1 MATLSSP
8 RQLEGD
14 SSLPILPRTRRYAL
28 VGSPNSGKSTLFNAL
43 TGLRAKV
50 ANYPGV
56 TVERLEGITKLPG
69 GDEIELV
76 DLPGV
81 YSSKALS
88 VEEHVT
94 IRVLKGQMQG
104 SPPVDGIIFVA
115 DATSLARSLPLL
127 GSFLKIG
134 LPVVLALT
142 MVDEIKARGGAVR
155 PQRLQELLGIPA
167 VGIVGNKGIGID
179 DLKAILDSE
188 EQLRPASSR
197 FPVPDGIQERFE
209 WADEILDNSY
219 QPPRIGT
226 PLTDR
231 VDSVL
236 LHPVLGVA
244 VFALVMTF
252 FFQAIFAWAA
262 PLQDFMEG
270 LVGSTGA
277 GVAAIIPDGLLQS
290 ILVDGV
296 IAGVGSVIVFIPQ
309 IAMLFILL
317 TLMEQVGYMSRAIFL
332 IDRMMGWIGLDGRS
346 FVAWLSSY
354 ACAIPGIMATRSIP
368 DPRNRLSTI
377 LVSPFMT
384 CSARIPVY
392 TLLIAAFIP
401 SQTVLGFLNLQGLVM
416 MGLYLLGAATALTAA
431 TLLRRGLLRG
441 RTVPFYVELPP
452 YRIPTLRTLLRGVWS
467 PVYRFIRRAGT
478 IILLASLLLWVL
490 LSFPRVEIPSSVA
503 AQGEGAIASFQLQQS
518 TAGRLGRLIEPVFE
532 PLGFDWRVTVGLVA
546 SLAAREV
553 IVATLGQI
561 YATEAEADNLNRL
574 SEILPEQLQTA
585 HTGSNAAVYSLA
597 TALSLLIFFV
607 FALQCISTLVVM
619 RRETGSIGW
628 PIAAF
633 LCMFILAYS
642 ASFLTYRLTLW
653 MAL

>member
-1 MATLSSP
+1 MATISNP
-8 RQLEGD
+8 RQLE
-14 SSLPILPRTRRYAL
+14 SVESLPVLPRTKRYAL

-56 TVERLEGITKLPG
+56 TVERLEGIARLPG
-69 GDEIELV
+69 GEEIELV

-81 YSSKALS
+81 YGSEALS

-94 IRVLKGQMQG
+94 MKVLRGKMQG
-104 SPPVDGIIFVA
+104 CPPVDGIVFVA

-127 GSFLKIG
+127 GSFLKLG
-134 LPVVLALT
+134 LPVILALT

-155 PQRLQELLGIPA
+155 PHRISELLGIPA

-179 DLKAILDSE
+179 DLKAILDSPD
-188 EQLRPASSR
+188 QLRPAQPLS
-197 FPVPDGIQERFE
+197 PVPDGIQERFE
-209 WADEILDNSY
+209 WADRILERVY

-231 VDSVL
+231 IDSIL
-236 LHPVLGVA
+236 LHPVLGVV
-244 VFALVMTF
+244 VFTLVMTF

-270 LVGSTGA
+270 LVGSVGA
-277 GVAAIIPDGLLQS
+277 GMAAIIPDGLLQS
-290 ILVDGV
+290 VIVDGIV
-296 IAGVGSVIVFIPQ
+296 AGVGSVIVFVPQ

-317 TLMEQVGYMSRAIFL
+317 TLMEQVGYMSRAVFL

-354 ACAIPGIMATRSIP
+354 ACAIPGIMAARSIP

-392 TLLIAAFIP
+392 TLIIAAFIP
-401 SQTVLGFLNLQGLVM
+401 SQTVFGFLNLQGLVM
-416 MGLYLLGAATALTAA
+416 MGLYLLGAATALVAA

-452 YRIPTLRTLLRGVWS
+452 YRIPTARTLLRGVWA

-490 LSFPRVEIPSSVA
+490 LSFPRVEIPSSIA
-503 AQGEGAIASFQLQQS
+503 TQGEQAAASYQLQHS
-518 TAGRLGRLIEPVFE
+518 AAGQLGRLIEPVFE
-532 PLGFDWRVTVGLVA
+532 PLGFDWKVTVGLVA

-561 YATEAEADNLNRL
+561 YATEAEADNLSRL
-574 SEILPEQLQTA
+574 TEILPAQLQTA
-585 HTGSNAAVYSLA
+585 HTGPEAGVYSLA
-597 TALSLLIFFV
+597 TALSLLMFFV
-607 FALQCISTLVVM
+607 FALQCVSTLVVM
-619 RRETGSIGW
+619 RRETGSVGW

-633 LCMFILAYS
+633 LSMFTLAYT
-642 ASFLTYRLTLW
+642 ASFVTYRLTLW
-653 MAL
+653 FTL

>member
-1 MATLSSP
+1 MATLSSSS
-8 RQLEGD
+8 QLKSEVF
-14 SSLPILPRTRRYAL
+14 LPVISRTRRYAL

-56 TVERLEGITKLPG
+56 TVERLEGISKLPG
-69 GDEIELV
+69 GEEIELV

-81 YSSKALS
+81 YSSEALS

-94 IRVLKGQMQG
+94 MKVLRGQMQG
-104 SPPVDGIIFVA
+104 CPPVDGIIFVA
-115 DATSLARSLPLL
+115 DATSLPRSLPLL
-127 GSFLKIG
+127 GSFLKLG
-134 LPVVLALT
+134 LPVILALT

-155 PQRLQELLGIPA
+155 PHHIQELLGIPA

-179 DLKAILDSE
+179 DLKAILDSTD
-188 EQLRPASSR
+188 QIRPAHPR
-197 FPVPDGIQERFE
+197 APIPDGIEERFI
-209 WADEILDNSY
+209 WADTILDTVY
-219 QPPRIGT
+219 DPPRVGT

-236 LHPVLGVA
+236 LHPILGVV

-262 PLQDFMEG
+262 PLQDFIEG
-270 LVGSTGA
+270 GVGSAGTGVGA
-277 GVAAIIPDGLLQS
+277 VLPDGLLQS

-309 IAMLFILL
+309 IAMLFVLL
-317 TLMEQVGYMSRAIFL
+317 TLLEQIGYMSRAVFL
-332 IDRMMGWIGLDGRS
+332 IDRMMGWVGLDGRS

-354 ACAIPGIMATRSIP
+354 ACAIPGIMAARSIP

-392 TLLIAAFIP
+392 TLLIAAFVP
-401 SQTVLGFLNLQGLVM
+401 SQRVLGILNLQGLVM
-416 MGLYLLGAATALTAA
+416 MGLYFLGASTALIAA
-431 TLLRRGLLRG
+431 TFLRRGLLRG

-452 YRIPTLRTLLRGVWS
+452 YRMPTLRTMLRGVWS

-503 AQGEGAIASFQLQQS
+503 TQGEQAVASYQLQHS
-518 TAGRLGRLIEPVFE
+518 AAGQIGRLIEPVFE
-532 PLGFDWRVTVGLVA
+532 PLGFDWKVTVGLVA

-561 YATEAEADNLNRL
+561 YATETEADNLSQL
-574 SEILPEQLQTA
+574 SQILPTQLQTT
-585 HTGSNAAVYSLA
+585 HTGPEANAYSLA

-607 FALQCISTLVVM
+607 FALQCVSTLAVM
-619 RRETGSIGW
+619 RRETGSIAW
-628 PIAAF
+628 PVAAF
-633 LCMFILAYS
+633 LFMFILAYS
-642 ASFLTYRLTLW
+642 ASFLTYRLTIW